1 MNSAAGRPDQNL
13 SPGRIA
19 GRAGLLLSRWG
30 LAAFSLLLALASG
43 CKPADNEAPRLDVLQ
58 GLPPVVPLG
67 DSLPELRIEARDNRD
82 CDLGARISI
91 EGTVNTARLGD
102 YRVDYRV
109 SDEAGNES
117 AAGFDVRVVMI
128 KDSYYAVEYE
138 GIDSCASGVFTYSA
152 LIDDCTCAQDEVLL
166 YNLGN
171 FGPGSYVNL
180 AFSGDYG
187 QELSLSRQIGPLSW
201 SGQGRALPHGDSLR
215 LEWQLSN
222 GAETEQCRTLLI
234 KRRVE

>member
-1 MNSAAGRPDQNL
+1 MIRFFAVVF
-13 SPGRIA
+13 
-19 GRAGLLLSRWG
+19 LLPV
-30 LAAFSLLLALASG
+30 LAPG
-43 CKPADNEAPRLDVLQ
+43 CKPADTEAPRLEVLQ
-58 GLPPVVPLG
+58 GLPPILPIG

-82 CDLGARISI
+82 CNLSERVSI
-91 EGTVNTARLGD
+91 EGSVNTGRLGD

-117 AAGFDVRVVMI
+117 DTAFDVRVVMV
-128 KDSYYAVEYE
+128 KESFYAVEYA
-138 GIDSCASGVFTYSA
+138 GLDSCENGVFSYNA
-152 LIDDCTCAQDEVLL
+152 LIDDCTCPQDEVLL

-180 AFSGDYG
+180 AFTGDYG
-187 QELSLSRQIGPLSW
+187 QQLSLSRQIGPLSW
-201 SGQGRALPHGDSLR
+201 SGQGIALPHGDSLR

-222 GAETEQCRTLLI
+222 GALTEQCRTLLV